1 MEKKEYLREIQRMI
15 ELLSNKGHDKELN
28 VVKNMVQFRKGHS
41 TPELQSL
48 TDVFYFLCGI
58 LFSKG
63 LSDYWNGRKS
73 KD

>member
-1 MEKKEYLREIQRMI
+1 MDKKEYLMKIQSMI
-15 ELLSNKGHDKELN
+15 ELLSEKGHNEELV
-28 VVKNMVQFRKGHS
+28 VVKEMVQFRKNHS

-63 LSDYWNGRKS
+63 LSDYWNGRRK
-73 KD
+73 